1 MFGIFLL
8 EDENGSRV
16 EALVHQHREDSQ
28 AINMAILQEWLQGKG
43 RQPVTWQTLVDV
55 LGDCDLNTLAED
67 ISVRL
72 V

>member
-1 MFGIFLL
+1 M
-8 EDENGSRV
+8 

-28 AINMAILQEWLQGKG
+28 AINMAILQEWLQGRG

-55 LGDCDLNTLAED
+55 LSDCDLNTLAED
-67 ISVRL
+67 ITVRL